1 LKEIAEDMRTPVP
14 NDLRD
19 LEVELRAERQY
30 NQALL
35 QALPVGVCT
44 VDVDGRVVSLNAEGE
59 RLLGWSE
66 AVCAGQSLHEMI
78 DCQREQGEADPDNC
92 PIQHVL
98 QSGKP
103 AWTAQTCLRHRDGS
117 WRPMEYKCLPL
128 LAQRHMGAIFC
139 FRDLSTQ
146 LQLEKDLLRLAAMPE
161 ESPGPIVELD
171 AEANLIYANMAMIT
185 LMERYG
191 FTPVGF
197 PAVLPANIA
206 EIARQCLLSGERCQ
220 GVEVAA
226 EGKHYEWTFFP
237 TPQLGFLR
245 GYGIDLTAR
254 KRAEHELKRARDAA
268 LEASRIK
275 SEFLANVSHELRTPL
290 NGIIGM
296 TELTL
301 DTDLTLQQ
309 QEYLSMVR
317 ESAETLLTLIGG
329 ILDFAKIEAGK
340 LDLQSVPFH
349 LRQYVGEV
357 LKPLALRAFQ
367 KQLQFVC
374 DIRPEVPD
382 GLVGDPARLRQIVAN
397 LVDNAIKFTAE
408 GEVVVRVE
416 AECQGPKDVQL
427 HVTVHDTGIGIPLEK
442 QRLIFEPFMQADGST
457 TRTYGGT
464 GLGLAIVSQL
474 ATMMGGQV
482 WVESDGHGT
491 GCRFHFTARLQ
502 RQTEATTS
510 DDAPTSTGPG
520 LPVLVLESQATSR
533 DVLVD
538 MLLRWKMQPVVA
550 THPVDVL
557 EALAKAHDT
566 GVPYGLVLLDAR
578 MLEQDPVGLVETLQQ
593 HPMSARAPIILLTIP
608 GRRIEHELQHASR
621 YAAVL
626 TKPVMPNALSTAIAA
641 ALDGARSARAPAM
654 PPVRSNPEVSGNL
667 HILLA
672 EDNAINQRLAVYLL
686 EKHGHEVVV
695 ANNGKEVLAAL
706 ARQPFDLVLMDV
718 QMPEMDGL
726 ETTATIRAREQEQG
740 GHVPIVAMTA
750 HAMESD
756 RERCLKA
763 GMDGYLT
770 KPVRPRELFETIARL
785 MPHREDMGP
794 GGPQETAAND
804 VFDRASLL
812 ARIDGDETL
821 LQELIGLF
829 LEDAPQRLD
838 HLRNALVNNDPQQL
852 ERIAHTLKGAAG
864 NVCAHRT
871 FEAAKRLERLAKM
884 GEVLKTTDA
893 FTDLEMEITRLQT
906 VLSAFI
912 ETHIP

>member
-1 LKEIAEDMRTPVP
+1 MRTPIP
-14 NDLRD
+14 HDLRD

-30 NQALL
+30 TQALL

-44 VDVDGRVVSLNAEGE
+44 VDADGCVVSLNAEGE

-66 AVCAGQSLHEMI
+66 AVCAGKPLHDMI
-78 DCQREQGEADPDNC
+78 GCQREPGETDHDDC
-92 PIQHVL
+92 PIRHVL

-103 AWTAQTCLRHRDGS
+103 AWAAQTCLRHRDGS

-128 LAQRHMGAIFC
+128 TTQRHMGAIFC

-191 FTPVGF
+191 FTALGF

-206 EIARQCLLSGERCQ
+206 EIAQQCLLSGERCQ
-220 GVEVAA
+220 GVEVAV

-245 GYGIDLTAR
+245 GYGIDLTER
-254 KRAEHELKRARDAA
+254 KRAEQELKRARDAA

-301 DTDLTLQQ
+301 DTDLTPQQ
-309 QEYLSMVR
+309 QEYLGMVR

-340 LDLQSVPFH
+340 LDLQPVPFH
-349 LRQYVGEV
+349 LRQYLGEI
-357 LKPLALRAFQ
+357 LKPFALRAYQ

-374 DIRPEVPD
+374 DIRPEVPNA
-382 GLVGDPARLRQIVAN
+382 LVGDLARLRQIFAN
-397 LVDNAIKFTAE
+397 LVDNAIKFTAA
-408 GEVVVRVE
+408 GEVVVRVD
-416 AECQGPKDVQL
+416 AECQGSKDVQL
-427 HVTVHDTGIGIPLEK
+427 FVTVRDTGIGIPLEK

-474 ATMMGGQV
+474 ATMMGGRV
-482 WVESDGHGT
+482 WVDSDGHGS

-502 RQTEATTS
+502 RQAETTTS
-510 DDAPTSTGPG
+510 DNAPPSTWPG
-520 LPVLVLESQATSR
+520 LPVLVIESQATSR

-538 MLLRWKMQPVVA
+538 MLMRWKMQPAVA
-550 THPVDVL
+550 THPLDVL
-557 EALAKAHDT
+557 EVLAKAHHAGT
-566 GVPYGLVLLDAR
+566 PYGLVLLDA
-578 MLEQDPVGLVETLQQ
+578 LILDQDPLGLVDTLQQ
-593 HPMSARAPIILLTIP
+593 HRMSAQAPIILLTVP
-608 GRRIEHELQHASR
+608 GRQSGHELQYAR

-626 TKPVMPNALSTAIAA
+626 TKPVMSNELSTAIAE
-641 ALDGARSARAPAM
+641 ALDGARSPSVPATLPEPLS
-654 PPVRSNPEVSGNL
+654 PPEASGSL

-695 ANNGKEVLAAL
+695 ANNGKEVLTAL
-706 ARQPFDLVLMDV
+706 AHQPFDLVLMDV

-726 ETTATIRAREQEQG
+726 ETTASIRAREQEQG
-740 GHVPIVAMTA
+740 GYVPIVAMTA

-756 RERCLKA
+756 RERCLTA

-785 MPHREDMGP
+785 IPHRADIGEER
-794 GGPQETAAND
+794 PQATAASD

-812 ARIDGDETL
+812 TRIDGDETL

-838 HLRNALVNNDPQQL
+838 QLRDALVDNDPQQL
-852 ERIAHTLKGAAG
+852 ERIAHTLKGATG
-864 NVCAHRT
+864 NVCAHRA

-884 GEVLKTTDA
+884 GDVLKTTDA

-906 VLSAFI
+906 VLSSFI